1 MSSEKDNIRI
11 LQHWP
16 TLLLGLIVS
25 VIFLLAIFTFQV
37 KSTESVVITTLGKI
51 SGVKDAGLHF
61 CWPYPFQKIH
71 RFDNRF
77 HCFDGST
84 GKIEETYTADGQPI
98 VAGIFVV
105 YKIVDAEKLFKSLAI
120 PDISQAEDKINSQMR
135 TVKNAV
141 LGKYKFDELVNTNPK
156 KMKIDEIEGE
166 MKKGIS
172 PIVLEKYGIQVE
184 YVGIKVLDLPDKNT
198 ENVFTRMKAERNV
211 VAQAFRA
218 DGKKEAT
225 DIMIAADNN
234 RSTKLAEAEAQAK
247 QIKAEGDAKAASY
260 YSIFKEEPELAAFLR
275 KLESLRK
282 IIPNKTTLILN
293 TDYAPFDLLKL
304 DQNLGSDDS
313 KQDIKK
319 SK

>member
-1 MSSEKDNIRI
+1 MSEHDKTKMT
-11 LQHWP
+11 QHWP

-37 KSTESVVITTLGKI
+37 KSTETVVVTTLGKI
-51 SGVKDAGLHF
+51 SGTKEAGLHF
-61 CWPYPFQKIH
+61 CWPYPFQKVH
-71 RFDNRF
+71 RFDNRY

-105 YKIVDAEKLFKSLAI
+105 YKIVDAEKLFKSLSI
-120 PDISQAEDKINSQMR
+120 PDISQVEDKINSQIR

-156 KMKIDEIEGE
+156 KMKLDEIEVE

-172 PIVLEKYGIQVE
+172 PIVSDKYGIQVE

-198 ENVFTRMKAERNV
+198 ENVFNRMKAERNV
-211 VAQAFRA
+211 VAEQFRA
-218 DGKKEAT
+218 DGKSEAKKIK
-225 DIMIAADNN
+225 DAADNK
-234 RSTKLAEAEAQAK
+234 RKLDLAEAEAKAK

-260 YSIFKEEPELAAFLR
+260 YSVFKEEPELAAFLR

-282 IIPNKTTLILN
+282 IMPSKTTLILN
-293 TDYAPFDLLKL
+293 TNYAPFDLLKL
-304 DQNLGSDDS
+304 DQSFDSDGQN
-313 KQDIKK
+313 KEIKK